1 MIYNSLIL
9 PHINYCLLA
18 WGSNCHS
25 VELLQK
31 KTVRVVNFK
40 SPVAHTEPIL
50 KNMNQL
56 KLPDLYTCHLLKL
69 YYKLY
74 RNKLPPYFENFIP
87 QYGAYHQNLRNNHIR
102 LPAIR
107 CEFEKNNSK
116 YQMHF
121 RLRELASPSNP
132 PLYPNI
138 DISDDILSQS
148 LSCFAK
154 YVKSK
159 YISSYSVTCNV
170 KDCYTCDNS

>member
-1 MIYNSLIL
+1 
-9 PHINYCLLA
+9 
-18 WGSNCHS
+18 
-25 VELLQK
+25 
-31 KTVRVVNFK
+31 
-40 SPVAHTEPIL
+40 
-50 KNMNQL
+50 MNQL
-56 KLPDLYTCHLLKL
+56 KLPYLYTFHLLFL

-74 RNKLPPYFENFIP
+74 RNKLPPYFENFIL

-138 DISDDILSQS
+138 DISDDILNQS

-154 YVKSK
+154 YVNLNTFHHTMLYAGASPGFGRGGQEFFFSDLG
-159 YISSYSVTCNV
+159 ICMSRSHAHC
-170 KDCYTCDNS
+170 

>member
-1 MIYNSLIL
+1 MLHVHKIIYIYYKNYVCLKNRLYFINNYDDIYNSEVYI
-9 PHINYCLLA
+9 C
-18 WGSNCHS
+18 
-25 VELLQK
+25 
-31 KTVRVVNFK
+31 
-40 SPVAHTEPIL
+40 
-50 KNMNQL
+50 
-56 KLPDLYTCHLLKL
+56 
-69 YYKLY
+69 
-74 RNKLPPYFENFIP
+74 NKQSL
-87 QYGAYHQNLRNNHIR
+87 
-102 LPAIR
+102 
-107 CEFEKNNSK
+107 K

-132 PLYPNI
+132 PLYPNF

>member
-1 MIYNSLIL
+1 MIN
-9 PHINYCLLA
+9 
-18 WGSNCHS
+18 
-25 VELLQK
+25 
-31 KTVRVVNFK
+31 
-40 SPVAHTEPIL
+40 
-50 KNMNQL
+50 
-56 KLPDLYTCHLLKL
+56 DLYKFSKLLFIVNISRCKKNNL
-69 YYKLY
+69 NCSDHRYKL
-74 RNKLPPYFENFIP
+74 LPYFEKFIP

-107 CEFEKNNSK
+107 CEFGKNNSK

-154 YVKSK
+154 YVISK
-159 YISSYSVTCNV
+159 YISSYYVTCNV

>member
-1 MIYNSLIL
+1 
-9 PHINYCLLA
+9 
-18 WGSNCHS
+18 
-25 VELLQK
+25 
-31 KTVRVVNFK
+31 
-40 SPVAHTEPIL
+40 
-50 KNMNQL
+50 MNQL
-56 KLPDLYTCHLLKL
+56 KLLDLYTFHLLKL
-69 YYKLY
+69 Y
-74 RNKLPPYFENFIP
+74 RNKPPPYFENFIP

-121 RLRELASPSNP
+121 RLREFASPSNP

-159 YISSYSVTCNV
+159 YISSYYAVANPGGAGGLPPPPPLEMLKV
-170 KDCYTCDNS
+170 